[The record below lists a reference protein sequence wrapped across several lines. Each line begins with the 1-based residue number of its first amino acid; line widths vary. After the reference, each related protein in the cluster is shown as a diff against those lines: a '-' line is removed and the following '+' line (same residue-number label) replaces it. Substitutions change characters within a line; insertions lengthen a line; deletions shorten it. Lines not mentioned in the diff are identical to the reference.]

1 MTVIRNFS
9 EKLMGKTICLCKN
22 EESAAEEMFN
32 LITKNRDQLNE
43 FLPWPDKIKTVQDQL
58 NYIKMTNE
66 SWKQKALFDY
76 GIYLLA
82 DQKFIGNV
90 GVHSIDW
97 RSSRCELGYW
107 IAKDWAGQGL
117 VSEAVRLLEAEC
129 FRLGFHR
136 IEIRCSGRNEKSAL
150 VALRNQYV
158 LEGYLKDEMIENG
171 QFRDTFIFAKLAHHY
186 KSNRNDG

>member
-9 EKLMGKTICLCKN
+9 EKLMGKSICLCKN

-32 LITKNRDQLNE
+32 VIAANRDQLTE
-43 FLPWPDKIKTVQDQL
+43 FLPWPDKIKTVKDQL

-76 GIYLLA
+76 GVYLLSN
-82 DQKFIGNV
+82 QKFIGNV
-90 GVHSIDW
+90 GVHSIEW
-97 RSSRCELGYW
+97 RHSRCELGYW
-107 IAKDWAGQGL
+107 IAKDMSGRGFIT
-117 VSEAVRLLEAEC
+117 EAVQLLQAEC

-136 IEIRCSGRNEKSAL
+136 IEIRCSSKNEKSAI
-150 VALRNQYV
+150 VALRNNFV

-171 QFRDTFIFAKLAHHY
+171 QFRDTLIFAKLASQY
-186 KSNRNDG
+186 KATESKS